1 VLVYLVNDFYG
12 KFLHHVLLFCSVT
25 FFLWHCRPAMQLSGA
40 SKAIVAVWFC
50 PVLFRPRGSNS
61 GISIIWQL
69 SVKKLYGSFALL
81 YSPQNFTAMKLNHIG
96 NIADGFFKLPYRVV
110 FAVATMNSVYVY
122 DTESIPPIL
131 IHAGLHYAAI
141 TDIACVKVK

>member
-1 VLVYLVNDFYG
+1 
-12 KFLHHVLLFCSVT
+12 
-25 FFLWHCRPAMQLSGA
+25 
-40 SKAIVAVWFC
+40 
-50 PVLFRPRGSNS
+50 
-61 GISIIWQL
+61 
-69 SVKKLYGSFALL
+69 LL
-81 YSPQNFTAMKLNHIG
+81 YSPQNFIALKLNHIG

-141 TDIACVKVK
+141 TDIACVKVKQICGRQCLFRRLPMIYILMISLVYFSCVKTIPSEVGLTSIPKK